1 MESYTLNLLSGSTS
15 GLGTSLSIT
24 PPAVGDTTYTY
35 AGATVNDTFYS
46 FLLVAT
52 NVTNSSTLS
61 QPTAKRNR
69 AAPSLTSGVFTF
81 NGTLGSIS
89 AAPRLTWSNSGGTV
103 ESYTLN
109 LLSGSTSGLGTSL
122 SITPPAVG
130 DTTYTYA
137 GATVNDTFYSF
148 LLVATNVTSSS
159 TLSQPTAKRNRA
171 APVITQ
177 TSFAFGGTVG
187 STSAA
192 PTLVWSSTGGT
203 IESYALVVYGD
214 ANSTPTTVLAS
225 TPPAVGNTTYVYPG
239 STVASYYYQMVLTA
253 TNVTSPASVI
263 TTSVISNITA
273 PSLSLVSFAFAGT
286 IGTVNANPTLTWSN
300 SGGTVASYTLTLKN
314 GATSPP
320 GTSLTLTPPASGA
333 TTANYVYTYF
343 ANGDPMP
350 VTGSS
355 ITITNVSGST
365 IVRFR
370 ITDSYD
376 VISDTSGLSVA
387 MGQTYTFSLP
397 RDVTPNSYNFSI
409 LAYYGG
415 GSPNQLYLVSSNNG
429 LISITTFYGTFLN
442 VGLSNFTIASYYY
455 QYVLVA
461 TNAGGSNT
469 LTTSIIF
476 NITAPSLS
484 EISFA
489 FAGTSGSINANPTLT
504 WSNSGGAVASY
515 TLTLKNGATSPPGT
529 SVTLTPPASGAT
541 TTNYVYTYFA
551 NGDPMPVTGSS
562 ITITNVSGSTI
573 VRFRI
578 TDSYDVISDTSGLS
592 VAMGQTYTFSLPRD
606 VTPNSYNFSILAYYG
621 GGSPNQLYLVSSNNG
636 LISITTFYGTFLN
649 VGLSKFTI
657 ASYYYQYV
665 LVATNAAGSN
675 TLTTSIIFNISLP
688 SLTFGTLTF
697 DGTAGG
703 AAANPKITWSN
714 SGGAVVT
721 YTLYLIYDP
730 TTPPS
735 NKLPLTPAP
744 ASGDTSYT
752 YTGTTTANYYYSFE
766 LAAYNAGGSIIM
778 TKPAAIQNIVASVHI
793 FTSSINVTPNYIGVG
808 PETDTQRGLQEV
820 EITMNGQDD
829 RTVYYATNT
838 TVTNSSATVSV
849 SITCQVPFTTDIIM
863 WTLADLSG
871 FTTNYSSGMSNFTFT
886 LPTNSASFEITVTL
900 SGTVQSGDYSFDLLL
915 TIS

>member
-1 MESYTLNLLSGSTS
+1 MAWSNSGGIVESYTLNLLSGSTAA
-15 GLGTSLSIT
+15 LGTSLSIT
-24 PPAVGDTTYTY
+24 PPAAGDTTYTY
-35 AGATVNDTFYS
+35 TGATVTDTFYS

-52 NVTNSSTLS
+52 NVTSSSTLS
-61 QPTAKRNR
+61 QPTAIRNR
-69 AAPSLTSGVFTF
+69 AAPNLTSGVLTF

-103 ESYTLN
+103 ESYSLN

-122 SITPPAVG
+122 SITPPEVG

-387 MGQTYTFSLP
+387 MGQTNTFSLP

-442 VGLSNFTIASYYY
+442 VGLSN
-455 QYVLVA
+455 
-461 TNAGGSNT
+461 
-469 LTTSIIF
+469 
-476 NITAPSLS
+476 
-484 EISFA
+484 
-489 FAGTSGSINANPTLT
+489 
-504 WSNSGGAVASY
+504 
-515 TLTLKNGATSPPGT
+515 
-529 SVTLTPPASGAT
+529 
-541 TTNYVYTYFA
+541 
-551 NGDPMPVTGSS
+551 
-562 ITITNVSGSTI
+562 
-573 VRFRI
+573 
-578 TDSYDVISDTSGLS
+578 
-592 VAMGQTYTFSLPRD
+592 
-606 VTPNSYNFSILAYYG
+606 
-621 GGSPNQLYLVSSNNG
+621 
-636 LISITTFYGTFLN
+636 
-649 VGLSKFTI
+649 FTI

-829 RTVYYATNT
+829 QTVYYATNT

>member
-1 MESYTLNLLSGSTS
+1 M
-15 GLGTSLSIT
+15 
-24 PPAVGDTTYTY
+24 
-35 AGATVNDTFYS
+35 
-46 FLLVAT
+46 
-52 NVTNSSTLS
+52 
-61 QPTAKRNR
+61 
-69 AAPSLTSGVFTF
+69 
-81 NGTLGSIS
+81 
-89 AAPRLTWSNSGGTV
+89 
-103 ESYTLN
+103 
-109 LLSGSTSGLGTSL
+109 
-122 SITPPAVG
+122 
-130 DTTYTYA
+130 
-137 GATVNDTFYSF
+137 
-148 LLVATNVTSSS
+148 
-159 TLSQPTAKRNRA
+159 
-171 APVITQ
+171 
-177 TSFAFGGTVG
+177 
-187 STSAA
+187 
-192 PTLVWSSTGGT
+192 
-203 IESYALVVYGD
+203 
-214 ANSTPTTVLAS
+214 
-225 TPPAVGNTTYVYPG
+225 
-239 STVASYYYQMVLTA
+239 
-253 TNVTSPASVI
+253 
-263 TTSVISNITA
+263 
-273 PSLSLVSFAFAGT
+273 
-286 IGTVNANPTLTWSN
+286 TWSN

-320 GTSLTLTPPASGA
+320 GTSL
-333 TTANYVYTYF
+333 
-343 ANGDPMP
+343 
-350 VTGSS
+350 
-355 ITITNVSGST
+355 
-365 IVRFR
+365 
-370 ITDSYD
+370 
-376 VISDTSGLSVA
+376 
-387 MGQTYTFSLP
+387 
-397 RDVTPNSYNFSI
+397 
-409 LAYYGG
+409 
-415 GSPNQLYLVSSNNG
+415 
-429 LISITTFYGTFLN
+429 
-442 VGLSNFTIASYYY
+442 
-455 QYVLVA
+455 
-461 TNAGGSNT
+461 
-469 LTTSIIF
+469 
-476 NITAPSLS
+476 
-484 EISFA
+484 
-489 FAGTSGSINANPTLT
+489 
-504 WSNSGGAVASY
+504 
-515 TLTLKNGATSPPGT
+515 
-529 SVTLTPPASGAT
+529 TLTPPASGAT

-573 VRFRI
+573 VRFKI
-578 TDSYDVISDTSGLS
+578 DDAYALISDTSGLS

-665 LVATNAAGSN
+665 LVATNAGGSN
-675 TLTTSIIFNISLP
+675 TLTTSIIANISLP

-703 AAANPKITWSN
+703 ASANPKITWSN

-793 FTSSINVTPNYIGVG
+793 FTSSIDVTPNYIGVG